1 MKKSGTASTSVSTST
16 SVGSKQGEDPG
27 TVRFT
32 NVQDLFN
39 MIDRTTRDS
48 LTVINVSFDLLTKID
63 RIREEERRKFRFRYF
78 DTKSQILIIT
88 IITTLHEQLHKLL
101 YNEFIGQVR
110 DMGLKKSWID
120 IGSATLSAQDYVGRR
135 GKEGDSSGGPKPE
148 RAGKSAWPTLIIEAG
163 VSQTLVQLRIGMR
176 RWFSMSNHE
185 VKIVLLTK
193 FDGTTT
199 LLGKWEEEI
208 PVRPGATTTRHS
220 LQHQEPMLQQTI
232 TITRDTTTDPISYYV
247 TSGAL
252 VLSFRLLFLRDPG
265 PGERDLTF
273 GVQELE
279 EYAEDVWV
287 DV

>member
-1 MKKSGTASTSVSTST
+1 MQIYSCSHASKFVTSSFAASTSVSTST
-16 SVGSKQGEDPG
+16 SVGSKQGDDPG

-63 RIREEERRKFRFRYF
+63 RIREEERRKLRFRYF

-148 RAGKSAWPTLIIEAG
+148 RAGKSAWPIPIIEVG
-163 VSQTLVQLRIGMR
+163 VSQTLAQLRIGMR
-176 RWFSMSNHE
+176 WWFSISNHE
-185 VKIVLLTK
+185 VKIVLLVK
-193 FDGTTT
+193 FDGTTI
-199 LLGKWEEEI
+199 LLEKWEEEI
-208 PVRPGATTTRHS
+208 PVHPGATTMRHS

-232 TITRDTTTDPISYYV
+232 TITRDTTTDPISYHV

-273 GVQELE
+273 GV
-279 EYAEDVWV
+279 
-287 DV
+287 